1 MSYLAEIE
9 TRVAGIPCII
19 CVESY
24 HLDNW
29 NRWETDIQYVI
40 CDRKGRPAPWLE
52 RKVTRN
58 IESDIVETIV
68 NYFN

>member
-19 CVESY
+19 GVESY

-29 NRWETDIQYVI
+29 NHWETDIQYVI
-40 CDRKGRPAPWLE
+40 CDRRGRPAPWLDS
-52 RKVTRN
+52 KVTRD
-58 IESDIVETIV
+58 IESNIVETIV